1 VNGSQKS
8 LLYKHWALAAGE
20 ETEAIAGRTALVP
33 LERLALVDKPHSSAT
48 LTAVR
53 LYECKSGE
61 LAMETTRR
69 KMKQCSPVTDTRCMV
84 KVWAWQLCGL
94 HTRGIEASGT
104 LPQNISN
111 EHIPDTNNDWCR
123 RGFGVGS
130 DVLLIHDALDSPAV
144 PGVDPVWQR
153 ARLRALLIATSAE
166 RSP

>member
-1 VNGSQKS
+1 M
-8 LLYKHWALAAGE
+8 LYKHWALAAGE

-84 KVWAWQLCGL
+84 KVWAWQLRGL
-94 HTRGIEASGT
+94 HKRGIEGLRT
-104 LPQNISN
+104 LPRTIES
-111 EHIPDTNNDWCR
+111 R
-123 RGFGVGS
+123 VR
-130 DVLLIHDALDSPAV
+130 
-144 PGVDPVWQR
+144 
-153 ARLRALLIATSAE
+153 
-166 RSP
+166 